1 MTNYY
6 AAFVHGAS
14 TFLLDGTRGLTLAP
28 GWTPPGLNVNVGMST
43 GLMRNRRSGGTAIS
57 KQYVN
62 RDLPIP
68 IYAKGSSSAET
79 HGTVSQLESF
89 IERSLADQSDKLY
102 FVFGSSNAI
111 TYTPKWGQLFMK
123 YEIRVNHGSFPTG
136 GNYGTASVR
145 EQFVSYTLPLE
156 AAPFATGERQRIAS
170 ATGGILEHT
179 WATEHGLSRGLVIP
193 GAFTN
198 YVQNPIFGHSTWNT
212 GWTDGGDVDSY
223 QNTDKKFVLF
233 GNNSAKVVS
242 VGATNRFFRTSVTLA
257 ASTHTLGIIAKLP
270 DGGAVSSPP
279 IVLLYNGGAL
289 TETYRHLGDDLY
301 LVYANETGTGGAAN
315 FDIFVTEGHTA
326 YIGYAFATDTD
337 YPVAPLYGD
346 LLDCA
351 WSSTAHNSDSTR
363 TAARW
368 RIATDDFFDLAE
380 WAIHV
385 TWIAPYDSDTIP
397 DFTRIWEIN
406 ATTNIEFRWV
416 TNAWRLTD
424 GTNNAD
430 ASGGDSTFSEGDILD
445 FICVGGPNGLV
456 IYKNGASI
464 ASNATYTIS
473 DSHDYFYLGSSAAVG
488 NHNEGT
494 HSNLVSWNREITAA
508 EALAY
513 NNNISPYVNGGD
525 GLGQC
530 INPIPWAWFD
540 QGDDILDNDYVAG
553 SLYNFLFAGGIPG
566 NATSKTEWF
575 LDIDTAGVFTV
586 ILALQKYNYKDVNLT
601 DILGTIDITGST
613 LSNVNTT
620 DRTLTSHT
628 IPQSQRDGNYYV
640 YFRCTDAG
648 SNLVCKDSFVYG
660 AFANEI
666 YSEDKS
672 IVPDGDYK
680 AFMTH
685 QVNPNISFGK
695 NAQIDSLQLKSYVY
709 RSVAGAAD
717 VVIDYGIAM
726 KDPLTIYSST
736 GMNSR
741 ALDLCDKT
749 AFVVSSGTPP
759 GSIITKAEVIGK
771 SQNLDPNNINFLVQ
785 GINSNGQNSTTT
797 HSATYNIHITPRW
810 SLL

>member
-1 MTNYY
+1 
-6 AAFVHGAS
+6 
-14 TFLLDGTRGLTLAP
+14 
-28 GWTPPGLNVNVGMST
+28 
-43 GLMRNRRSGGTAIS
+43 LMRNRRSGGTAIS

-424 GTNNAD
+424 GTNNAN

-530 INPIPWAWFD
+530 INPIPWLWTD
-540 QGDDILDNDYVAG
+540 DGDDTVDNCYD
-553 SLYNFLFAGGIPG
+553 STHENFIVVGGIPG
-566 NATSKTEWF
+566 NVHASTEFILDTNIQNNNFALSLQEYPNNYSLTNALLTFGDQQGTGTGATDCGAEVVRVTLSTEK
-575 LDIDTAGVFTV
+575 IIG
-586 ILALQKYNYKDVNLT
+586 ILA
-601 DILGTIDITGST
+601 GST
-613 LSNVNTT
+613 RADIYNDLGFTK
-620 DRTLTSHT
+620 D
-628 IPQSQRDGNYYV
+628 YYV
-640 YFRCTDAG
+640 IARIKDAG
-648 SNLVCKDSFVYG
+648 SDLQARASVLSISG
-660 AFANEI
+660 SRI
-666 YSEDKS
+666 YSSEWQNIDPDSATFGLYRIGPVRLEHLIKGDIVKYDGVAVTLSIKRTTGSASIDIDYVCAAPEPFLYIDNLLDNDMRLVDKS
-672 IVPDGDYK
+672 VEFIG
-680 AFMTH
+680 
-685 QVNPNISFGK
+685 
-695 NAQIDSLQLKSYVY
+695 
-709 RSVAGAAD
+709 AGAAF
-717 VVIDYGIAM
+717 IAKSDGDGSIVELVPNRM
-726 KDPLTIYSST
+726 NVLFSFIEFGNSGNSISST
-736 GMNSR
+736 
-741 ALDLCDKT
+741 
-749 AFVVSSGTPP
+749 
-759 GSIITKAEVIGK
+759 
-771 SQNLDPNNINFLVQ
+771 LV
-785 GINSNGQNSTTT
+785 
-797 HSATYNIHITPRW
+797 YNEIHITPRW